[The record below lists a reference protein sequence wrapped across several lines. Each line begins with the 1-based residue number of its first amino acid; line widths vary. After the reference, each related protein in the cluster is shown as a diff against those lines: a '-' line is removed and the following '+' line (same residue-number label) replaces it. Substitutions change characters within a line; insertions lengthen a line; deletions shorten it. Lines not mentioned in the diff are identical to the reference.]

1 MRHLKEAIQLQPAV
15 SFNLALLA
23 ACHGQLG
30 DNRAA
35 ADALGVGFG
44 FALERAGLGS
54 ARKLVGQFYH
64 RDLTV
69 LKVMFSALL
78 VAMLGLF
85 WMSRLGLLDLQ
96 ALYVPPTFIAPQLL
110 GGVLF
115 GSGLIVAG
123 LCPGTACV
131 SAATGR
137 IDGMFVLLG
146 MFVGMIGTGLL
157 LHRWVG
163 LYESSA
169 RGAWTLPQLLD
180 APYGVVVAAVV
191 VLALA
196 AFAIAQRIE
205 RRPR

>member
-1 MRHLKEAIQLQPAV
+1 MSAPFITEAAPLSASLAV
-15 SFNLALLA
+15 ALLV
-23 ACHGQLG
+23 
-30 DNRAA
+30 
-35 ADALGVGFG
+35 GVGFG

-54 ARKLVGQFYH
+54 ARKLTGQFYG
-64 RDLTV
+64 RDLSV

-85 WMSRLGLLDLQ
+85 WLSWLGLLDLQ
-96 ALYVPPTFIAPQLL
+96 ALYVPPTFVWPQLA

-137 IDGMFVLLG
+137 IDAVFVLLG
-146 MFVGMIGTGLL
+146 MFVGMLVVGLL
-157 LHRWVG
+157 LQRWAAFF
-163 LYESSA
+163 ESSA
-169 RGAWTLPQLLD
+169 HGAWTLPQLLD
-180 APYGVVVAAVV
+180 LPYGVIVAVVV

-196 AFAIAQRIE
+196 AFFVAERIE
-205 RRPR
+205 RGTR

>member
-1 MRHLKEAIQLQPAV
+1 MNAP
-15 SFNLALLA
+15 LLA
-23 ACHGQLG
+23 EGAPLS
-30 DNRAA
+30 ASIA
-35 ADALGVGFG
+35 VAVLLGVGFG

-85 WMSRLGLLDLQ
+85 WMSRLGWLNLQ
-96 ALYVPPTFIAPQLL
+96 ALYLPPTFIAPQLL

-146 MFVGMIGTGLL
+146 MFVGMVGIGLL
-157 LHRWVG
+157 LQRWAG
-163 LYESSA
+163 FYESSA
-169 RGAWTLPQLLD
+169 RGAWTLPELLD
-180 APYGVVVAAVV
+180 VPYGGIVAAVV
-191 VLALA
+191 VLAMA
-196 AFAIAQRIE
+196 AFVIAERLE
-205 RRPR
+205 RRQR